1 MAWFIYWW
9 FAFAEETSKRVCS
22 ISQYEYVIVR
32 VTNANGS
39 DVAMRISLWKMKSSK
54 HKSKSKIQARKGCF
68 AATESATCLE
78 FQVHKH

>member
-9 FAFAEETSKRVCS
+9 FAFAEETAKRVCS

-39 DVAMRISLWKMKSSK
+39 DVAMRISLW
-54 HKSKSKIQARKGCF
+54 
-68 AATESATCLE
+68 
-78 FQVHKH
+78 